1 MVRPKRFEEV
11 DVINCPMQVERQH
24 WVGLVIDLKKWEVI
38 VLDCKREV
46 LTDEQVEKYIE
57 HITIMLPYLIR
68 KHAVNERMLT
78 QRLDRMTMTRPI
90 IQCTCS
96 SLGMFVFHFS
106 VSIIVAPSDW
116 FKRVSFRSCWNF
128 MCYLRKILQFFQSSE
143 VCLPSLPPLFHL
155 ST

>member
-1 MVRPKRFEEV
+1 MGRCGGKSHPVELVKRSR
-11 DVINCPMQVERQH
+11 NS
-24 WVGLVIDLKKWEVI
+24 
-38 VLDCKREV
+38 CKREV

-68 KHAVNERMLT
+68 KHAVNGRMLT

-128 MCYLRKILQFFQSSE
+128 MCYLTRATFS
-143 VCLPSLPPLFHL
+143 
-155 ST
+155 